1 MKTEGK
7 ARDMTRE
14 IATRTRRDLASWQK
28 AALGLLALSVG
39 ANTMLYGAIL
49 SKDKEIDNLETRYE
63 AVKAIQQDAVTAYGK
78 LVAQVDAEEQERADQ
93 AAAYEAI
100 EGYEYIGE
108 CTITYYCC
116 EAYEHICGT
125 GTGLTATGIPVAPG
139 MVAVDPDVIPL
150 GSTVIIDGQEYL
162 AADTGGAIKGNHV
175 DIAVP
180 THQEALE
187 LGTKTA
193 EVWVVQHD

>member
-1 MKTEGK
+1 
-7 ARDMTRE
+7 MTRE

-39 ANTMLYGAIL
+39 ANTLLYGAIL
-49 SKDKEIDNLETRYE
+49 SRDKKIDNLDTRYE
-63 AVKAIQQDAVTAYGK
+63 AVKAIQQDAVAAYGK
-78 LVAQVDAEEQERADQ
+78 LVAQVDAEEQERSAQ

-100 EGYEYIGE
+100 EGYEYIGD

-150 GSTVIIDGQEYL
+150 GSTVIIDGHEYL

>member
-1 MKTEGK
+1 
-7 ARDMTRE
+7 MTRE

-28 AALGLLALSVG
+28 AALGFLALSVG
-39 ANTMLYGAIL
+39 ANTLLYGAIL
-49 SKDKEIDNLETRYE
+49 SRDKKIDNLETQYQ
-63 AVKAIQQDAVTAYGK
+63 AVKAIQQDAVAAYGK
-78 LVAQVDAEEQERADQ
+78 LVAQVDAEEQERAAQ
-93 AAAYEAI
+93 TAAYEAI

-108 CTITYYCC
+108 CTVTYYCC

-162 AADTGGAIKGNHV
+162 AADTGGAIKGNRI
-175 DIAVP
+175 DIAVES
-180 THQEALE
+180 HQEALQ
-187 LGTKTA
+187 LGIRTA
-193 EVWVVQHD
+193 TVWVVKHD

>member
-1 MKTEGK
+1 
-7 ARDMTRE
+7 MTRE

-39 ANTMLYGAIL
+39 ANTLLYGAIL
-49 SKDKEIDNLETRYE
+49 SRDKKIDNLETRYQ
-63 AVKAIQQDAVTAYGK
+63 AAKAIQQDAVAAYGK
-78 LVAQVDAEEQERADQ
+78 LVAQVDAEKQERA
-93 AAAYEAI
+93 ARTAAYEAI

-108 CTITYYCC
+108 CKITYY
-116 EAYEHICGT
+116 
-125 GTGLTATGIPVAPG
+125 
-139 MVAVDPDVIPL
+139 
-150 GSTVIIDGQEYL
+150 

-193 EVWVVQHD
+193 EVWIVG